1 MVLEPLLASVGCDAK
16 SLPSTISKLKL
27 QAVSIATLS
36 TEFRN
41 NNACKTSPS
50 VKRGCSLW
58 GLGKVVTRSGS
69 IKPYPEQA
77 QPPCQSPAKRRRLDW
92 LRARTYARP
101 SDLSAVEPKAPGHS
115 SHCSPPGQASA
126 SRATTEFDV
135 LFVDSRGR

>member
-1 MVLEPLLASVGCDAK
+1 MVLEPLPASVGCDAK
-16 SLPSTISKLKL
+16 SLPCTISKLKL

-69 IKPYPEQA
+69 IKPIRNKRSRHVKVPQRGGAWTGYEHERM
-77 QPPCQSPAKRRRLDW
+77 PALV
-92 LRARTYARP
+92 TYQR
-101 SDLSAVEPKAPGHS
+101 
-115 SHCSPPGQASA
+115 
-126 SRATTEFDV
+126 
-135 LFVDSRGR
+135 